1 MLAIWKREFKS
12 YLHTVIGWLF
22 MAVILFFVGLYFTA
36 TNLLYGSAYFS
47 NVISACG
54 FILLLAVPI
63 LTMRCLAEERKNK
76 TDQLILTAPVSL
88 GKIIAGK
95 FLALASIFTIP
106 ILVICLYP
114 LILMKFGNIP
124 VAESY
129 TAILGF
135 YLYGL
140 ACMAVGVFISSLT
153 ESQVIAAVLSFAAL
167 FVCYIMSGLCNMIS
181 SEGNVLTKILGCFDF
196 YTRFSVFLTGTLD
209 LKAVIYF
216 ITVILLLLFLTC
228 QSIQKRRWS
237 ISVKSLKT
245 GVFSSGMIAVAI
257 AVTVFINLVAD
268 QLPLSVSSIDMT
280 SNHLYSLT
288 DDTVQFLK
296 NMKEDVTIYVYG
308 KKSTQDETIS
318 RTLSKYESESSHIKV
333 EYKDPVKY
341 PNFAS
346 DYTSDTLQENS
357 LIVVGEKRN
366 KVISYAD
373 MYETQIDYNTY
384 SQQTT
389 GYDGEGRITSALDYV
404 TAEEMPVVY
413 RITGRYVI
421 LKRKPRQYTI
431 SGFVRDSA
439 SYESLIAATVVERSS
454 GKGSVSNNYGFY
466 SITLPPG
473 KVVLSSSYV
482 GYEPC
487 SVTFELTRDTM
498 IDLSLS
504 PAGVLGEV
512 VIKGI
517 SPRSDVLNS
526 RVGVSDVP
534 LLSLSF

>member
-106 ILVICLYP
+106 ILAICLYP

-209 LKAVIYF
+209 LKAAIYF

-228 QSIQKRRWS
+228 QSFQKRRWS

-245 GVFSSGMIAVAI
+245 GVFSSGMIAAAI
-257 AVTVFINLVAD
+257 AVTVLVNLVAD

-296 NMKEDVTIYVYG
+296 NMQEDVTIYVYG
-308 KKSTQDETIS
+308 KKSTLDETIS

-357 LIVVGEKRN
+357 LLVV
-366 KVISYAD
+366 
-373 MYETQIDYNTY
+373 
-384 SQQTT
+384 
-389 GYDGEGRITSALDYV
+389 
-404 TAEEMPVVY
+404 
-413 RITGRYVI
+413 
-421 LKRKPRQYTI
+421 
-431 SGFVRDSA
+431 
-439 SYESLIAATVVERSS
+439 
-454 GKGSVSNNYGFY
+454 
-466 SITLPPG
+466 
-473 KVVLSSSYV
+473 
-482 GYEPC
+482 
-487 SVTFELTRDTM
+487 
-498 IDLSLS
+498 
-504 PAGVLGEV
+504 
-512 VIKGI
+512 
-517 SPRSDVLNS
+517 
-526 RVGVSDVP
+526 
-534 LLSLSF
+534 